1 MKKLWLL
8 LFFTISIGVVCA
20 NPLMP
25 ILVSRVWFG
34 ENDSL
39 YVQIGDE
46 IGGVFPMTS
55 YRIFTDMGEY
65 QLPPTFVEPT
75 AYPAIINL
83 SQEIPS
89 LVVNRQSDNLTFM
102 DGSAG
107 WLVESLAW
115 GSEDVYPNVNIHP
128 LTEGQC
134 AVQFR
139 ISIYD
144 GTIYTWAKE
153 YNSSFY
159 PPSVP
164 QSMCDLNIQVRD
176 QYANPLPNYR
186 IYVCYS
192 DGIPPYSNNVY
203 PTSPNGT
210 VTAIA
215 YPAHV
220 WVFIKDPVENEVVW
234 SGNTCLEPNFPNYLN
249 VAITVVSNEDETLLP
264 LPGSLSVQPSIVYPG
279 IKRLKLSYDK
289 PSDLSGTIN
298 IGLYDLRGRLVYT
311 YLTPQVENYRLD
323 LPELSSGIYFLHLS
337 VGDRRMGTAKFTV
350 IK

>member
-20 NPLMP
+20 NPLLP
-25 ILVSRVWFG
+25 IFLSRVWFDDT
-34 ENDSL
+34 DSL
-39 YVQIGDE
+39 YVQISDE
-46 IGGVFPMTS
+46 LGGAGPLCLYNFHTPSGQYHLPYS
-55 YRIFTDMGEY
+55 YID
-65 QLPPTFVEPT
+65 PI

-83 SQEIPS
+83 SRYIPELS
-89 LVVNRQSDNLTFM
+89 IDRQAGFLRVTTPYIAWLDELLT
-102 DGSAG
+102 
-107 WLVESLAW
+107 W
-115 GSEDVYPNVNIHP
+115 GDETTDPQVNIHP
-128 LTEGQC
+128 LSEGQC
-134 AVQFR
+134 AVHFR
-139 ISIYD
+139 VMNND
-144 GTIYTWAKE
+144 GTLYTWAKE
-153 YNSSFY
+153 YNSNY
-159 PPSVP
+159 GTPSIP

-186 IYVCYS
+186 IYVSYRNVT
-192 DGIPPYSNNVY
+192 PPYTSGAF

-220 WVFIKDPVENEVVW
+220 WVFIRDPVANEVVW
-234 SGNTCLEPNFPNYLN
+234 SGNTYLEPNFPNYLN
-249 VAITVVSNEDETLLP
+249 ATITVVSNEDETLLP
-264 LPGSLSVQPSIVYPG
+264 LPGNLSVQPSIVYPG